1 MILRFAALAVRFEPK
16 QCISS
21 GRYHKSCSINV
32 FHYTTPIL
40 RRWQRRWFNSVWQC
54 VCANKST
61 STDLD
66 CIFIFPLRFRL
77 MQIAYQI
84 NRLKLLRFNWTTQ
97 SSSLRSVSWNF
108 KNIHMK
114 QRERIELLI
123 PNAKTVHNSCDSIS
137 FASNLIEYSMA
148 KDQKFISSTWSV
160 KIWREKKFP
169 FCSLGNCHRNSRLI

>member
-1 MILRFAALAVRFEPK
+1 MCLDSYFVQTFWTKAIYFERSLP
-16 QCISS
+16 QTMF
-21 GRYHKSCSINV
+21 GRPMNV
-32 FHYTTPIL
+32 FFFQ
-40 RRWQRRWFNSVWQC
+40 QRRRFNSVCQC
-54 VCANKST
+54 VCWNTPA
-61 STDLD
+61 DLD
-66 CIFIFPLRFRL
+66 CIFTFPLKFRL